1 MSMKSLCSSVLLLS
15 LGLGGCLEASHGDM
29 AYKDR
34 ASPSIISTTPASNG
48 TITRVAT
55 ISITF
60 SEAMDTRTLGAGIL
74 ISKAGIQVPIVLGI
88 PPADELPQTA
98 DNVDQPYTVSAK
110 PVSGSFE
117 QSVGSAFDYTLSL
130 TTLLTDQ
137 AGNALPTEVRIRFS
151 VM

>member
-1 MSMKSLCSSVLLLS
+1 MKSLSWSILLLS
-15 LGLGGCLEASHGDM
+15 WGVAGCLEPSRGDM
-29 AYKDR
+29 AYKDL
-34 ASPSIISTTPASNG
+34 ATPSIISTTPATNG
-48 TITRVAT
+48 TIARTAT
-55 ISITF
+55 VVITF

-88 PPADELPQTA
+88 PPAEELPQTA
-98 DNVDQPYTVSAK
+98 DNVDQPYTVSAR

-137 AGNALPTEVRIRFS
+137 AGNALPTEVRVRFS

>member
-15 LGLGGCLEASHGDM
+15 LGLAGCLDASHGDL

-48 TITRVAT
+48 TITRAAT

-74 ISKAGIQVPIVLGI
+74 VSKAGIQVPIVLGI
-88 PPADELPQTA
+88 PPAEELPQTA
-98 DNVDQPYTVSAK
+98 DNVDQPYSVSAK

-117 QSVGSAFDYTLSL
+117 LCVCSAVEYTLSL
-130 TTLLTDQ
+130 TTLLTGQ
-137 AGNALPTEVRIRFS
+137 AGKALPPAVR
-151 VM
+151 